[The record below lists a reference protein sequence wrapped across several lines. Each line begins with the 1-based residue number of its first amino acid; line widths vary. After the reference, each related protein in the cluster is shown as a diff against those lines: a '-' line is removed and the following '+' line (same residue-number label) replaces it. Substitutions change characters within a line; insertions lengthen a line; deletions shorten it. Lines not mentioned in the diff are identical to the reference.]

1 MTTTVEA
8 PFGYTEDELR
18 SYLPTGWNL
27 AGWTEGDWDP
37 RHGAWNPKK
46 GRWTVRVEDGTD
58 VRWDLVVDAR
68 EVEDKG
74 RLEALRLGVDRL
86 FRERLGRRTRGF
98 GF

>member
-27 AGWTEGDWDP
+27 TGSAEGS
-37 RHGAWNPKK
+37 WNPKK
-46 GRWTVRVEDGTD
+46 GRWAVRVEDGTD

-68 EVEDKG
+68 EAEDKG
-74 RLEALRLGVDRL
+74 RHEALRLGVDRL
-86 FRERLGRRTRGF
+86 FRERLGRRTRGL

>member
-8 PFGYTEDELR
+8 PFGYTEDEIR

-27 AGWTEGDWDP
+27 TGPAEGRWD
-37 RHGAWNPKK
+37 RKK
-46 GRWTVRVEDGTD
+46 GRWTLRVEDGTD

-68 EVEDKG
+68 EVETSG
-74 RLEALRLGVDRL
+74 RIEALRLGVDRL
-86 FRERLGRRTRGF
+86 YRERLGRRTRGL

>member
-1 MTTTVEA
+1 MTTAVEA
-8 PFGYTEDELR
+8 PFGYTEEEIR

-27 AGWTEGDWDP
+27 AGSAE
-37 RHGAWNPKK
+37 GAWNPKK
-46 GRWTVRVEDGTD
+46 GRWTLRVEDGTD
-58 VRWDLVVDAR
+58 VRWDLVVDGR

-86 FRERLGRRTRGF
+86 YRERLGRRTRGL